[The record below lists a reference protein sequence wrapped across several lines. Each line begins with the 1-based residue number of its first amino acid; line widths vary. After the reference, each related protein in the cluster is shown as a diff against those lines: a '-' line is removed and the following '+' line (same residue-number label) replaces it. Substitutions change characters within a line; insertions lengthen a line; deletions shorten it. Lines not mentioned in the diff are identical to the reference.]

1 MALRVLDFKDF
12 LELLETHNM
21 TISLNLK
28 EKSTEISKAYE
39 KMRNRLNYIYM
50 RSESEKK
57 KFITILK
64 SELKKVKN
72 RLEDA
77 NKKLENE
84 KFKNKASA
92 PVTVLDML
100 NDMSLEVN
108 ELFSDTQSFM
118 SYQDLLGLPRSNF
131 SAVEN
136 LKTVFELNYSV

>member
-1 MALRVLDFKDF
+1 
-12 LELLETHNM
+12 
-21 TISLNLK
+21 
-28 EKSTEISKAYE
+28 
-39 KMRNRLNYIYM
+39 M